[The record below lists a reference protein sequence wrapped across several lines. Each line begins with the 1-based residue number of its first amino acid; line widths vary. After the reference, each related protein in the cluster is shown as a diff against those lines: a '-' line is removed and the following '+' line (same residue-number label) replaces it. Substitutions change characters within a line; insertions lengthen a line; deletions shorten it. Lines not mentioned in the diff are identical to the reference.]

1 MARRSTT
8 DEPGGAPIG
17 SRQGGA
23 PLAKGLDEIEAGKVH
38 KTRTER
44 SELIANPNLNQAGNE
59 AGSFD
64 QAQGSQTGNDVDLI
78 PERDL
83 LDRK

>member
-8 DEPGGAPIG
+8 DEPGGKPIG

-23 PLAKGLDEIEAGKVH
+23 PIAKGLDQIEAGKVH

-44 SELIANPNLNQAGNE
+44 SALIENPNLNQAGNE

-64 QAQGSQTGNDVDLI
+64 QAQGSQTGKDVDLV

-83 LDRK
+83 PERK